1 MLTTV
6 HAARGFAMLMSW
18 MCPSCRLP
26 MVGTNTLLGTRRRR
40 SRRSA
45 AEWIT
50 SMRRAQPRLE
60 RMFRTGEG
68 LGLHF
73 LDVELHSALDRA
85 AGAHV
90 VLDEFRLLPGVH
102 VEHVVQHQHLARAV
116 HAGADADS
124 GDRQRGSDVARE
136 RRGIGFQNN
145 HAGSCLLELL
155 RPPQQGLPVAPPLP
169 WTR

>member
-50 SMRRAQPRLE
+50 SMRRLRGCLE
-60 RMFRTGEG
+60 RVFRAGEG
-68 LGLHF
+68 LRLHF
-73 LDVELHSALDRA
+73 LDVELDRAPDRA
-85 AGAHV
+85 AVAQEI
-90 VLDEFRLLPGVH
+90 LDEFRLLAGVH

-116 HAGADADS
+116 HAGADADG
-124 GDRQRGSDVARE
+124 GDRQRSRHG
-136 RRGIGFQNN
+136 
-145 HAGSCLLELL
+145 
-155 RPPQQGLPVAPPLP
+155 
-169 WTR
+169 T